1 MGLDARI
8 DVGEGADGAGD
19 GAGGD
24 LRARRLQPRLRARE
38 GGVVAGELEA
48 EGGRLGM
55 DAVAA
60 ADGRREL
67 VLEGAPLQGG
77 EQAVEI
83 LQQNVRGL
91 R

>member
-1 MGLDARI
+1 MLLNRGI

-24 LRARRLQPRLRARE
+24 LELRHRQPLLGALELR
-38 GGVVAGELEA
+38 VVAGQLQA

-60 ADGRREL
+60 ADAGREF
-67 VLEGAPLQGG
+67 VLERA
-77 EQAVEI
+77 A
-83 LQQNVRGL
+83 
-91 R
+91 